1 MLRFRAMPNTLPIGN
16 AERGARFVRGLKL
29 GLPVFLGYMP
39 VGAAFGILATGLGFS
54 TLQAC
59 ACSATALAGAG
70 QFIALSVIRAG
81 EGIFAVL
88 AATTVVNLRYV
99 LFGATISPY
108 LRGLTLPRQALLAYF
123 LTDETFAINI
133 NDRRVGLSTG
143 WSMFG
148 VGVISWVGWV
158 SGTLVG
164 AAAASWIGDPSRW
177 GVEFAMPAM
186 FVALLIALAE
196 NRQHVIAACM
206 ATAIALALPAAALIG
221 MHIPSAWFIVMASV
235 GAATVATLL
244 FPDRSVA

>member
-1 MLRFRAMPNTLPIGN
+1 M
-16 AERGARFVRGLKL
+16 RGLKL

-70 QFIALSVIRAG
+70 QFIALPVIRAG
-81 EGIFAVL
+81 ESVLAVL

-133 NDRRVGLSTG
+133 NDRRAGLSTG

-158 SGTLVG
+158 LGTLMG

-196 NRQHVIAACM
+196 NRQHVIVASLAI
-206 ATAIALALPAAALIG
+206 AIALALPAASLVG
-221 MHIPSAWFIVMASV
+221 VNIPSAWFIVMASV
-235 GAATVATLL
+235 GAATIATLM
-244 FPDRSVA
+244 FPERESA

>member
-1 MLRFRAMPNTLPIGN
+1 MSNILHIDGS
-16 AERGARFVRGLKL
+16 ERRARFVRGLKL
-29 GLPVFLGYMP
+29 GLPVFLGYVP

-54 TLQAC
+54 TLQAF

-81 EGIFAVL
+81 EGVLAVL

-108 LRGLTLPRQALLAYF
+108 LKGLTLPKQALLAYF

-133 NDRRVGLSTG
+133 NDRRAGLSTG

-148 VGVISWVGWV
+148 VGVVSWTGWV
-158 SGTLVG
+158 LGTVLG
-164 AAAASWIGDPSRW
+164 ASAASWIGDPSRW

-196 NRQHVIAACM
+196 NRQHAFAAGM
-206 ATAIALALPAAALIG
+206 AAVFALALPAASLVG
-221 MHIPSAWFIVMASV
+221 VHIPSAWFIVVASI
-235 GAATVATLL
+235 GAATLATAL
-244 FPDRSVA
+244 FPDRGAA